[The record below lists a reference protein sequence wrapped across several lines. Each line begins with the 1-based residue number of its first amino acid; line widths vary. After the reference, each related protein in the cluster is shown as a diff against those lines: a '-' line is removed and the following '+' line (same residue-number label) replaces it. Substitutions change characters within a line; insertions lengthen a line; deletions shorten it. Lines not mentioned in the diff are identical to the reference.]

1 MVLVSLCNLLA
12 YFWYTLI
19 EWPVA
24 YILSLSLSDLSM
36 DKQVGIKT
44 ALFHLTT

>member
-12 YFWYTLI
+12 YFWYTLV
-19 EWPVA
+19 EWPVV
-24 YILSLSLSDLSM
+24 YILSLSDLSM